1 MSNSNNLNLQLLY
14 STSYAESFHAYETY
28 IHAQGLHS
36 MSYAFIPHD
45 PFKHRKNITP
55 RFSISEEFNRHFIEE
70 YQYREFQN
78 HDYIIDAINKGVE
91 NKLCHWSQDR
101 RNGTLTDLQNNI
113 LDKMESHYGMG
124 NGFSIITAKSKH
136 GIGGISLIG
145 DATDKSFSQYIKDNK
160 DDIRI
165 ATENFHNHIVTR
177 SYEVSAFI
185 IPTMFFKLSK
195 TERQVL
201 KCLLEGLSVP
211 QTAEKVCRSGY
222 YISKLVGD
230 IRIKVGG
237 EHSNGRPRISKDM
250 LISFCSLM
258 NIHDEL

>member
-1 MSNSNNLNLQLLY
+1 MSNSNQLNLRLLY

-36 MSYAFIPHD
+36 MSYVFIPD
-45 PFKHRKNITP
+45 SPFSHHVNITP
-55 RFSISEEFNRHFIEE
+55 RFSISENFNRPFIEE
-70 YQYREFQN
+70 YEYRQFQN
-78 HDYIIDAINKGVE
+78 HDYIVDAIKKGVE
-91 NKLCHWSQDR
+91 NKLCHWSHDR
-101 RNGTLTDLQNNI
+101 RHGKLTDLQNNI
-113 LDKMESHYGMG
+113 LDKMDSHYGMG

-136 GIGGISLIG
+136 GIGGVSIVG
-145 DATDKSFSQYIKDNK
+145 DATDTSFPQYIKENEDE
-160 DDIRI
+160 IRI

-177 SYEVSAFI
+177 SYEVSEFI

-201 KCLLEGLSVP
+201 KCLLDGLSVP

-222 YISKLVGD
+222 YISNLVGN
-230 IRIKVGG
+230 IRLKVGG
-237 EHSNGRPRISKDM
+237 EHSNGKPRISKDM

-258 NIHDEL
+258 NIYDDL